1 MSLTTRTLL
10 RSSRFNNK
18 YYIAIFIVALSTLF
32 LEFTLTR
39 ILSVTLWYHFAFMVI
54 SVALLGFGISGVVL
68 AVSKKIKEYDPD
80 KLLSVLSIAYGISV
94 IGCFILMNKIPFDPF
109 SLLTDSIQFLYL
121 PIYYLLITIPF
132 FFSGLIISYLLSNFK
147 EQIPKLYFADLVGA
161 GLSCIAFV
169 IFVPMLG
176 GNGAIVIIAAL
187 GFISAMIFSSGSSK
201 GLLLA
206 SWIIFLLSLS
216 LFFNKE
222 TTLEVNST
230 PNKIYGNFIKE
241 RPDLKVRTDW
251 NTFSKIDVMIDE
263 DEPEDGYP
271 LLLAITDDGNAT
283 TNIPALTELPPPGK
297 PADASNMA
305 FALLDSVRNVYILGS
320 AGGGEIL
327 TSLYHDAGWIHAV
340 EINGILNDYL
350 TKDLLFWTGPLVKNN
365 PKVTLVT
372 DDARSVIGRKRIAY
386 DVIIS
391 AHTISSSAVSSGA
404 MSMVEN
410 YILTQEAVEK
420 YLHHLSNE
428 GVMYITR
435 PETQIPKIISTLK
448 KARLNT
454 SHGFEHSKEHFIIFR
469 RPPTEFEGDKS
480 FLAGVLYKKNGFTEQ
495 EIIRVLNEAATL
507 NLNIEY
513 DPLSKPDGVYKDLI
527 DSENIDELIA
537 KFPTDIK
544 PATDDKPFFDNNIG
558 FSRLTIDGMRESF
571 AQDEKGIFALKD
583 RPVAETTLLVIL
595 IQTIIVA
602 GLFIL
607 LPLRKLKSDDKPFQK
622 SYLSYFACLGI
633 GYIMLQICMIQ
644 KFTMFL
650 GQPVFT
656 LLTVVSTMLVA
667 SGLGSMFSHKF
678 VSKSKFSLY
687 VIFGLIFLFSV
698 LIGFLNPLIFE
709 AGSRW
714 DLWLRIIISI
724 FMIAPLGFF
733 MGMPFPLGLSL
744 IEEENKK
751 FIAFAWGINGFF
763 SVIGTVLAMIFA
775 MVLGFKIVFILSGI
789 IYLLA
794 LIIIN
799 TRLKKA
805 GGFKFA

>member
-1 MSLTTRTLL
+1 MSLSSRTLI

-80 KLLSVLSIAYGISV
+80 KLLSILSIAYGVSV

-109 SLLTDSIQFLYL
+109 SLFTDSMQFLYL
-121 PIYYLLITIPF
+121 PAYYLLITIPF

-187 GFISAMIFSSGSSK
+187 GFISALIFSSGNSK
-201 GLLLA
+201 GLSLA
-206 SWIIFLLSLS
+206 SFIILLLSSS
-216 LFFNKE
+216 LLLNKD
-222 TTLEVNST
+222 TTLAVNST
-230 PNKIYGNFIKE
+230 PNKIYGNFIKS

-251 NTFSKIDVMIDE
+251 NTFSKIDVMMDE
-263 DEPEDGYP
+263 DEPEDGYS
-271 LLLAITDDGNAT
+271 LLLAIIDDGNAT
-283 TNIPALTELPPPGK
+283 TNIPALTQLPPPGK
-297 PADASNMA
+297 PADAANLA
-305 FALLDSVRNVYILGS
+305 FAPLDSIGNVFILGS

-327 TSLYHDAGWIHAV
+327 TSLYHDANWIHAV
-340 EINGILNDYL
+340 EINGILNDYISNQL
-350 TKDLLFWTGPLVKNN
+350 RFWTGPLVNN
-365 PKVTLVT
+365 PNVTLVT

-420 YLHHLSNE
+420 YLNHLSNE

-454 SHGFEHSKEHFIIFR
+454 SHGFEHSKDHFIVFR

-495 EIIRVLNEAATL
+495 EVINVLNEASML
-507 NLNIEY
+507 NLNVEY
-513 DPLSKPDGVYKDLI
+513 DPLSKPDGIYKELI
-527 DSENIDELIA
+527 ETENIDEVISQ
-537 KFPTDIK
+537 FPTDIK

-558 FSRLTIDGMRESF
+558 FSRMTLEGMKESF

-595 IQTIIVA
+595 LQTIIVA

-607 LPLRKLKSDDKPFQK
+607 LPLRKLKSDGKPFNK
-622 SYLSYFACLGI
+622 SYLTYFACLGL

-667 SGLGSMFSHKF
+667 SGFGSMFSHKF
-678 VSKSKFSLY
+678 VSKSKINLY
-687 VIFGLIFLFSV
+687 LIFGLVFLISV
-698 LIGFLNPLIFE
+698 LIGFLNPIIFE

-724 FMIAPLGFF
+724 LIIAPLGFF

-744 IEEENKK
+744 IDEENKK

-775 MVLGFKIVFILSGI
+775 MILGFKIVFIISGI

-794 LIIIN
+794 FIIIKA
-799 TRLKKA
+799 RLKNS